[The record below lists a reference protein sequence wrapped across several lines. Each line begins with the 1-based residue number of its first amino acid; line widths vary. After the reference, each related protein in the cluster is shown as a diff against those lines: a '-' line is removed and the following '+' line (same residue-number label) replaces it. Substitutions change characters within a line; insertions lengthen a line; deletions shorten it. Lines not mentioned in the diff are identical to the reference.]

1 MSTMKEMIRDLVIVS
16 AIGGLL
22 SGWVISKVLG
32 LG

>member
-1 MSTMKEMIRDLVIVS
+1 MKEMIRDLVIVS

>member
-16 AIGGLL
+16 AVGGLL
-22 SGWVISKVLG
+22 SGWVIAKVLG

>member
-22 SGWVISKVLG
+22 SGWVISRVLG

>member
-16 AIGGLL
+16 AVGGLL
-22 SGWVISKVLG
+22 SGWVISRVLG